1 MKRAKRL
8 IGFLLVFLFP
18 LSILGCAGSQER
30 QVVAV
35 VNGEEIPR
43 SQLDHRL
50 EQFKSF
56 LEGQGMD
63 IRGKEGSQGWKQ
75 VEEQSLESLIQDVL
89 LRQAAKE
96 QGIDISREEVEKQ
109 MAQVKKMAGSD
120 KEFQD
125 FLRQQNYSEQDLFF
139 QVEQGLF
146 AERLYEK
153 VTAEIQVEGH
163 EVQEYFNAN
172 KELLAKA
179 KVRQILIPVPPDEN
193 KSNVIG
199 EAKAKSQE
207 VITQLDK
214 GVDFAEVAKKYAE
227 GGLDQTHAGMIL
239 EEVAVNDP
247 AYPPAFVSAVFS
259 LREGQHTPQPVRTPL
274 GFHIIRVEEIL
285 DSMAELKSDIERLL
299 LEKKKDQAF
308 QKFYE
313 EFRQTAKIQRF

>member
-8 IGFLLVFLFP
+8 IGFLLVLLFP
-18 LSILGCAGSQER
+18 LSAFGCAGSQER

-35 VNGEEIPR
+35 VNGEEILR

-56 LEGQGMD
+56 LKGQGMD
-63 IRGKEGSQGWKQ
+63 VQGKEDSQAWKE
-75 VEEQSLESLIQDVL
+75 VADQSLESLIQDVL

-96 QGIDISREEVEKQ
+96 QGIDISREGVEQKI
-109 MAQVKKMAGSD
+109 AQVKKMAGSD

-125 FLRQQNYSEQDLFF
+125 FLQQQELSEEDFSF
-139 QVEQGLF
+139 QIEQGLL
-146 AERLYEK
+146 AERLYQK
-153 VTAEIQVEGH
+153 VTAEIRVEEQ
-163 EVQEYFNAN
+163 EVQDYFTAN
-172 KELLAKA
+172 KELLMKA

-193 KSNVIG
+193 KNNVIE

-207 VITQLDK
+207 VITQLDN
-214 GVDFAEVAKKYAE
+214 GADFAEVAKKYAE

-259 LREGQHTPQPVRTPL
+259 LREGQHTPEPVRTPL

-285 DSMAELKSDIERLL
+285 DSMAELKGDIERLL